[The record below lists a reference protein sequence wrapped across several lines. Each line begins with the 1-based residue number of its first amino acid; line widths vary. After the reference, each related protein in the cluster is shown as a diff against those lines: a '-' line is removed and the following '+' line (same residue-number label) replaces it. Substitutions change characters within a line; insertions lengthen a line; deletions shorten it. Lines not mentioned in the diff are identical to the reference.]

1 MGTYILR
8 RLILM
13 IPTLIGI
20 TLLVF
25 LLIALS
31 PGGIGAALSAAGGQM
46 DTSSRAQQQAYLED
60 RYGLDSPVLVQYARW
75 LGRVS
80 PVKFGQR
87 DQVTPQGEIERP
99 PKPLQP
105 PVNWHWVADEL
116 PTADPVPPVVWPAA
130 SELSID
136 PSLTPAEALAQHK
149 NRAYRLANSEY
160 IRERGRYVARRMEYE
175 DALRDYAR
183 EMEIPG
189 AVTRDRKLNKRAIK
203 GLEPNRDA
211 ASWPRVVETGRA
223 ALAAYDAAIDARER
237 LRAVFDAK
245 PYREAGVAI
254 IPGYLSVAAPDLGR
268 SFSKS
273 QPVSRL
279 IAERLPVTLLLNVFS
294 IPIIYLIAIPGG
306 MLAAVHRG
314 RAFDVISG
322 MIFVAL
328 WSIPVVWAGVLLIG
342 FVANR
347 QYLGWFPVNG
357 LHDANADGFLFLPSW
372 DEAGNFHRGYLL
384 DTLWHMCLPVV
395 CLVYTGLAVLG
406 KQTRAAML
414 DNLNADYVRTAK
426 AKGVASRD
434 IILHHVFR
442 NSLLPLITIFATIFP
457 AMLAG
462 SVVIEKIFSIPGM
475 GSLII
480 ESIYLRDREVILANV
495 LMVGAVNILALLLA
509 DILYAA
515 ADPRI
520 TYD

>member
-223 ALAAYDAAIDARER
+223 ALAAMALSSMGPREE
-237 LRAVFDAK
+237 V
-245 PYREAGVAI
+245 VAP
-254 IPGYLSVAAPDLGR
+254 IPPR
-268 SFSKS
+268 KMFS
-273 QPVSRL
+273 
-279 IAERLPVTLLLNVFS
+279 
-294 IPIIYLIAIPGG
+294 
-306 MLAAVHRG
+306 
-314 RAFDVISG
+314 
-322 MIFVAL
+322 
-328 WSIPVVWAGVLLIG
+328 
-342 FVANR
+342 
-347 QYLGWFPVNG
+347 
-357 LHDANADGFLFLPSW
+357 
-372 DEAGNFHRGYLL
+372 
-384 DTLWHMCLPVV
+384 
-395 CLVYTGLAVLG
+395 
-406 KQTRAAML
+406 
-414 DNLNADYVRTAK
+414 
-426 AKGVASRD
+426 
-434 IILHHVFR
+434 
-442 NSLLPLITIFATIFP
+442 
-457 AMLAG
+457 
-462 SVVIEKIFSIPGM
+462 
-475 GSLII
+475 
-480 ESIYLRDREVILANV
+480 
-495 LMVGAVNILALLLA
+495 
-509 DILYAA
+509 
-515 ADPRI
+515 
-520 TYD
+520 